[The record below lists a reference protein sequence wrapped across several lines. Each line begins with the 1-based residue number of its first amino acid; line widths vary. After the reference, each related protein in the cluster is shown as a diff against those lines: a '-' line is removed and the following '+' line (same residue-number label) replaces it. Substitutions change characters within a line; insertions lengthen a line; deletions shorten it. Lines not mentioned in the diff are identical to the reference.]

1 MEPDKCKGNIAEFSP
16 EAWSSLEET
25 EKTQHTLRGCEVCK
39 HKYAPFTH
47 TFPSAC
53 HSNQPYTPTI
63 TFSPE
68 DMKTPENFGA
78 QLLAESNKLTKATY
92 QKSVQDVIH
101 ETPKS
106 HLVRKPTNK
115 QRKSEKRKVLRDV
128 RNTMQDDMNK
138 EADPLVLSNRIS
150 WTTYKIRTTPG
161 LERRPES
168 DGPVTKTK
176 GKHGCLPTNLEIN
189 KESLLQEARTWEA
202 DQSINWS
209 QLGTK
214 YGLQTANRGQ
224 VIKEFLADQGIEA
237 AQANQRPHRASR
249 RSKKRLGANISFIHH
264 KQRE

>member
-1 MEPDKCKGNIAEFSP
+1 MEPNKCKGNIAEFSP

-92 QKSVQDVIH
+92 QKSGQDVIH
-101 ETPKS
+101 ESPKS

-138 EADPLVLSNRIS
+138 EADSLVLSNRIS
-150 WTTYKIRTTPG
+150 WTTYNKIRTTQG

-168 DGPVTKTK
+168 DGPVTKK
-176 GKHGCLPTNLEIN
+176 RKHGYLPTNLEIT
-189 KESLLQEARTWEA
+189 KKVYYRRLEHGRLVSRSTGLSLAQNMGYK
-202 DQSINWS
+202 Q
-209 QLGTK
+209 
-214 YGLQTANRGQ
+214 QTG
-224 VIKEFLADQGIEA
+224 D
-237 AQANQRPHRASR
+237 
-249 RSKKRLGANISFIHH
+249 RSLRNS
-264 KQRE
+264 